1 MASHV
6 ELFPLDAMDSALVQ
20 SVTLLLV
27 AILVA
32 VAARRV
38 ELPYTVGL
46 VIAGIVMAASHL
58 GSGQMLTHDFI
69 FDVILPPLLFEAAIS
84 LHWHEL
90 KADAVPVTVLS
101 IFGVIIAA
109 VVVGFGM
116 IWLLHWPTAPAALFG
131 VLIAATDPVAVIALF
146 KDTGV
151 KGRLRLLVESESLF
165 NDGVAAVLFG
175 LVLSWVE
182 SAPGQGPGV
191 VGIVKDLLI
200 TAGGGTLIGAV
211 TGGVTIMIAGRTRD
225 HLVETAVTT
234 VAAYGSFLVAQHFG
248 TSGVLAV
255 VTAGLIMG
263 NIGVMAEQ
271 GRNRLSA
278 QGRAF
283 VVAFW
288 EFAAFIANSLVF
300 LLIGLK
306 IGAMPILNQG
316 LMALVIA
323 IGLVQVGR
331 VLTVYPLCALFA
343 RSATMISMR
352 QQHILVWGG
361 LRGALGLALALALPA
376 GLPLHNEIVVAT
388 FSVVAF
394 SVVVQGVTMPAL
406 MRALDF
412 LPRRRGASPPK

>member
-1 MASHV
+1 MVSRV
-6 ELFPLDAMDSALVQ
+6 DVFPLDAMDSGLIQ
-20 SVTLLLV
+20 SITLLLI

-38 ELPYTVGL
+38 NLPYTVGL
-46 VIAGIVMAASHL
+46 VIAGVVMATMHL
-58 GSGQMLTHDFI
+58 GSGEMLTHDFI

-84 LHWHEL
+84 LHWDEL
-90 KADAVPVTVLS
+90 KRDAVPVTVLS
-101 IFGVIIAA
+101 IFGVLIAA
-109 VVVGFGM
+109 LTVGFGM
-116 IWLLHWPTAPAALFG
+116 FWLLHWPVAPAALFG

-175 LVLSWVE
+175 LVLAWVE
-182 SAPGQGPGV
+182 MAPGEGFGPAEIGM
-191 VGIVKDLLI
+191 DLLV
-200 TAGGGTLIGAV
+200 TAGGGTVIGAIV
-211 TGGVTIMIAGRTRD
+211 GGVAIVIAGRTQD
-225 HLVETAVTT
+225 HLVETAVTA
-234 VAAYGSFLVAQHFG
+234 VAAYGSFLLAQHFG

-255 VTAGLIMG
+255 VTAGMLIG
-263 NIGVMAEQ
+263 NVGVLRDDP
-271 GRNRLSA
+271 GSPLSRE
-278 QGRAF
+278 GRAF
-283 VVAFW
+283 VVSFW

-316 LMALVIA
+316 LTSLVVA
-323 IGLVQVGR
+323 ILLVQFGR
-331 VLTVYPLCALFA
+331 VLTVYPLCLPFA
-343 RSATMISMR
+343 RAATMISLR

-361 LRGALGLALALALPA
+361 LRGALALALALALPESLA
-376 GLPLHNEIVVAT
+376 LHDEILVTT

-406 MRALDF
+406 MRLLGF
-412 LPRRRGASPPK
+412 LPKDGAKPD

>member
-1 MASHV
+1 MVSRV
-6 ELFPLDAMDSALVQ
+6 ELFPLDAMDSGLVQ

-38 ELPYTVGL
+38 NLPYTVGL
-46 VIAGIVMAASHL
+46 VIAGVVMAATRL
-58 GSGQMLTHDFI
+58 GSGTMLTHDFI
-69 FDVILPPLLFEAAIS
+69 FDVILPPLLFEASIS
-84 LHWHEL
+84 LHWDEL
-90 KADAVPVTVLS
+90 KRDAVPVTVLS
-101 IFGVIIAA
+101 ILGVIIAA
-109 VVVGFGM
+109 IVVGIGM
-116 IWLLHWPTAPAALFG
+116 VWLLHWPAAPAALFG

-182 SAPGQGPGV
+182 ATPGQALGV
-191 VGIVKDLLI
+191 ADVARELLI

-211 TGGVTIMIAGRTRD
+211 SGGFAIVIAGRTKD

-234 VAAYGSFLVAQHFG
+234 VAAYGSFLLAQHFG
-248 TSGVLAV
+248 ASGVLAV

-263 NIGVMAEQ
+263 NVGVLAEH

-288 EFAAFIANSLVF
+288 EFAAFVANSLVF

-316 LMALVIA
+316 LTALVVA
-323 IGLVQVGR
+323 IGLVQIGR
-331 VLTVYPLCALFA
+331 VLTVYPLCLLFA
-343 RSATMISMR
+343 RSATMISLR

-361 LRGALGLALALALPA
+361 LRGALALALALALPGDLA
-376 GLPLHNEIVVAT
+376 LHDEILVAT

-394 SVVVQGVTMPAL
+394 SVVVQGVTMPEL

-412 LPRRRGASPPK
+412 LPRRNG

>member
-1 MASHV
+1 MVSRV
-6 ELFPLDAMDSALVQ
+6 ELFPLDAMDSGLVQ

-38 ELPYTVGL
+38 NLPYTVGL
-46 VIAGIVMAASHL
+46 VIAGVVMAATRL
-58 GSGQMLTHDFI
+58 GSGTMLTHDFI
-69 FDVILPPLLFEAAIS
+69 FDVILPPLLFEASIS
-84 LHWHEL
+84 LHWDEL
-90 KADAVPVTVLS
+90 KRDAVPVTVLS
-101 IFGVIIAA
+101 ILGVIIAA
-109 VVVGFGM
+109 IVVGIGM
-116 IWLLHWPTAPAALFG
+116 VWLLHWPAAPAALFG

-182 SAPGQGPGV
+182 ATPGQALGV
-191 VGIVKDLLI
+191 TDVARELLI

-211 TGGVTIMIAGRTRD
+211 SGGFAIVIAGRTKD

-234 VAAYGSFLVAQHFG
+234 VAAYGSFLLAQHFG
-248 TSGVLAV
+248 ASGVLAV

-263 NIGVMAEQ
+263 NVGVLAEH

-288 EFAAFIANSLVF
+288 EFAAFVANSLVF

-306 IGAMPILNQG
+306 IGAMPILTPGGANG
-316 LMALVIA
+316 PLASCRRLA
-323 IGLVQVGR
+323 GRRCRGR
-331 VLTVYPLCALFA
+331 VRADRRSRSSRRIPGNSPAA
-343 RSATMISMR
+343 RSR
-352 QQHILVWGG
+352 CRPGH
-361 LRGALGLALALALPA
+361 RRPA
-376 GLPLHNEIVVAT
+376 ARRN
-388 FSVVAF
+388 S
-394 SVVVQGVTMPAL
+394 PAAADNN
-406 MRALDF
+406 RV
-412 LPRRRGASPPK
+412 PVRRIRRHSHRRRRGHRPGDSHRIPDPRSGRCCCR

>member
-1 MASHV
+1 MV
-6 ELFPLDAMDSALVQ
+6 TRIDVFPLDAMDSGLIQ
-20 SVTLLLV
+20 SISLLMV
-27 AILVA
+27 GILVA

-38 ELPYTVGL
+38 NLPYTVGL
-46 VIAGIVMAASHL
+46 VVAGIVMAVMHL
-58 GSGQMLTHDFI
+58 GSGAMLTHDFI

-84 LHWHEL
+84 LHWEEL
-90 KADAVPVTVLS
+90 KRDALPVTILS

-109 VVVGFGM
+109 LVVGFGM
-116 IWLLHWPTAPAALFG
+116 IWLLHWPVAPAALFG

-175 LVLSWVE
+175 LVLAWVE
-182 SAPGQGPGV
+182 AAPGQGFGV
-191 VGIVKDLLI
+191 GEIAKDLLI
-200 TAGGGTLIGAV
+200 TAGGGTLIGAIA
-211 TGGVTIMIAGRTRD
+211 GGVAIAIAGRTED

-234 VAAYGSFLVAQHFG
+234 VAAYGSFLVAQRFG
-248 TSGVLAV
+248 TSGVLSV
-255 VTAGLIMG
+255 VTTGLIMG
-263 NIGVMAEQ
+263 NIGVLRTE
-271 GRNRLSA
+271 GRNRLSEH
-278 QGRAF
+278 GRAF

-316 LMALVIA
+316 LVPLVVA

-331 VLTVYPLCALFA
+331 ILTVYPLCLPFA
-343 RSATMISMR
+343 RSATMISLR

-361 LRGALGLALALALPA
+361 LRGALALALALALPQSLA
-376 GLPLHNEIVVAT
+376 LHDDILVTT

-406 MRALDF
+406 MRALGF
-412 LPRRRGASPPK
+412 LPKSGSKPAP

>member
-1 MASHV
+1 MHGRIDV
-6 ELFPLDAMDSALVQ
+6 FPLDAMDSGLVQ
-20 SVTLLLV
+20 SITLLMV

-38 ELPYTVGL
+38 DLPYTVGL
-46 VIAGIVMAASHL
+46 VVAGVAMAALHL
-58 GSGQMLTHDFI
+58 GSGTMLTHDFI

-84 LHWHEL
+84 LHWDEL
-90 KADAVPVTVLS
+90 KRDALPVAVLS
-101 IFGVIIAA
+101 IFGVIVAA
-109 VVVGFGM
+109 LVVGFGM
-116 IWLLHWPTAPAALFG
+116 IWLLHWPMAPAALFG

-175 LVLSWVE
+175 LVLAWVE
-182 SAPGQGPGV
+182 SAPGEGV
-191 VGIVKDLLI
+191 SAAGIARDLVV
-200 TAGGGTLIGAV
+200 TAGGGTLIGAIA
-211 TGGVTIMIAGRTRD
+211 GGVAIAIAGRTQD
-225 HLVETAVTT
+225 HLVETAVTA
-234 VAAYGSFLVAQHFG
+234 VAAYGSFLVAQRFG

-255 VTAGLIMG
+255 VTTGLIMG
-263 NIGVMAEQ
+263 NVGVMAKQ
-271 GRNRLSA
+271 GRGRLSE

-288 EFAAFIANSLVF
+288 EFAAFIANSLIF

-306 IGAMPILNQG
+306 IGAMPILGQG
-316 LMALVIA
+316 VTPLLVA

-331 VLTVYPLCALFA
+331 VLTVYPLCLPFA
-343 RSATMISMR
+343 RSGLMISLR
-352 QQHILVWGG
+352 QQHVLVWGG
-361 LRGALGLALALALPA
+361 LRGALALALALALPQTLA
-376 GLPLHNEIVVAT
+376 LHDEILVTT

-406 MRALDF
+406 LRL
-412 LPRRRGASPPK
+412 LGLSPK